1 MSDIADYVETP
12 MQKGYF
18 YSAVPQGIKF
28 GTVDTG
34 EEYALSGL
42 DAIFTT
48 GISFNMVPSS
58 LTQTF
63 FKRML
68 EGLTVIEDNG
78 IFFTNCGSD
87 MKDVWLMVEEH
98 WIQIRGQD
106 LITDISE
113 AQDNTACMINFI
125 PSVDDFWVFG
135 TPIYKDY
142 YVYHNPER
150 AVLGWTPTVQRFKA
164 PLLKGEKPTTEL
176 ALPYDTMYLAVKL
189 GVMFGMWTV
198 SILTAIFVFT
208 TSCKGVSFLN
218 QSSGKKSART
228 KVIKQKKQSLS
239 DENLLKLLQYAQDQ
253 DSNSMQ

>member
-18 YSAVPQGIKF
+18 YSSVPQGIKF

-98 WIQIRGQD
+98 WI
-106 LITDISE
+106 
-113 AQDNTACMINFI
+113 
-125 PSVDDFWVFG
+125 
-135 TPIYKDY
+135 
-142 YVYHNPER
+142 
-150 AVLGWTPTVQRFKA
+150 
-164 PLLKGEKPTTEL
+164 
-176 ALPYDTMYLAVKL
+176 
-189 GVMFGMWTV
+189 
-198 SILTAIFVFT
+198 
-208 TSCKGVSFLN
+208 
-218 QSSGKKSART
+218 
-228 KVIKQKKQSLS
+228 
-239 DENLLKLLQYAQDQ
+239 
-253 DSNSMQ
+253 